1 MKSLNTFVRGMFY
14 FFLVLYML
22 LQGAVTGLFVSG
34 SLLAFVLAVWSAVS
48 TLPAFLTDKL
58 WLVYLLSA
66 SPVTLAVFIY
76 LLVDLIQA
84 QLKKN
89 NKQDNGNH

>member
-1 MKSLNTFVRGMFY
+1 MKGLNTFIKGMFY
-14 FFLVLYML
+14 FFLGLYML
-22 LQGAVTGLFVSG
+22 LQGAITGLFVSG
-34 SLLAFVLAVWSAVS
+34 SLLALVLAVWSAVS

-76 LLVDLIQA
+76 LLLDLIQA
-84 QLKKN
+84 QLEKN
-89 NKQDNGNH
+89 RKQDKGKN